1 MYWKKQRINNKYLI
15 KIFIKQAIYI
25 IICSIV
31 VGILFNFLRPTG
43 IPIIA
48 KQINGFSDNFQIDEF
63 IIEIIDLE
71 IAKKFF
77 YDNVLFIDARDDI
90 SFSEGHITG
99 AISPTLYNEMVDDL
113 FINHGF
119 NEPFVVYCDNE
130 ECGFS
135 EDLAYQLQA
144 EGFSKI
150 YVFSGGWNQW
160 LVAKLP
166 VEK

>member
-1 MYWKKQRINNKYLI
+1 MKT
-15 KIFIKQAIYI
+15 FIKQTIYI

-99 AISPTLYNEMVDDL
+99 AISPIPHDEMVDNI
-113 FINHGF
+113 FNNHGF
-119 NEPFVVYCDNE
+119 NEPFVIYCDNE

>member
-1 MYWKKQRINNKYLI
+1 MKT
-15 KIFIKQAIYI
+15 IFKQATFI

-31 VGILFNFLRPTG
+31 IGMSFNYFIANV

-48 KQINGFSDNFQIDEF
+48 KPIKEFSNNSQINEF
-63 IIEIIDLE
+63 VIEIIDLE

-77 YDNVLFIDARDDI
+77 NDDMLFIDARDDI
-90 SFSEGHITG
+90 SFIEGHITG
-99 AISPTLYNEMVDDL
+99 AISSIPYDDSVDNI
-113 FINHGF
+113 FINQ
-119 NEPFVVYCDNE
+119 
-130 ECGFS
+130 GFS
-135 EDLAYQLQA
+135 EPIVIYCDDKECGLSEELGYRLQA

-160 LVAKLP
+160 LMAKLP

>member
-1 MYWKKQRINNKYLI
+1 MYWKKQRISNIYLM
-15 KIFIKQAIYI
+15 KTFIKQTIYI
-25 IICSIV
+25 IICSII

-48 KQINGFSDNFQIDEF
+48 KQINGFSNNFQIDEF
-63 IIEIIDLE
+63 IIEIINLE

-77 YDNVLFIDARDDI
+77 YDDVLFVDARDNT
-90 SFSEGHITG
+90 SYMEGHITG
-99 AISPTLYNEMVDDL
+99 AISPIPHDKMVDNI
-113 FINHGF
+113 FNNHGF
-119 NEPFVVYCDNE
+119 NEPFVIYCDNE

>member
-1 MYWKKQRINNKYLI
+1 MKFI
-15 KIFIKQAIYI
+15 IKQAVYI
-25 IICSIV
+25 IISSFV
-31 VGILFNFLRPTG
+31 VGVLFNFLRPAG

-48 KQINGFSDNFQIDEF
+48 KQINGFSNNFQIDEF
-63 IIEIIDLE
+63 IIEIINLK

-77 YDNVLFIDARDDI
+77 YDNVLFIDARDNT
-90 SFSEGHITG
+90 SYMEGHITG
-99 AISPTLYNEMVDDL
+99 AISSINHNEMVDII
-113 FINHGF
+113 FNNHGF
-119 NEPFVVYCDNE
+119 NEPFVIYCDNE

-135 EDLAYQLQA
+135 EDLAYELQA

>member
-1 MYWKKQRINNKYLI
+1 MKT
-15 KIFIKQAIYI
+15 IFKQAIYI
-25 IICSIV
+25 IVCSFVI
-31 VGILFNFLRPTG
+31 GILFNYLRPAG

-48 KQINGFSDNFQIDEF
+48 TQINGFNDKSQFHIDEF

-77 YDNVLFIDARDDI
+77 YDDVLFIDARDSI
-90 SFSEGHITG
+90 SFSESHITG
-99 AISPTLYNEMVDDL
+99 AISSIPFDRMVDDL
-113 FINHGF
+113 FNKYGF
-119 NEPFVVYCDNE
+119 NEPFVVYCDDA
-130 ECGFS
+130 ECGLS

-150 YVFSGGWNQW
+150 YLFSGGWNQW
-160 LVAKLP
+160 VTTELP

>member
-1 MYWKKQRINNKYLI
+1 M
-15 KIFIKQAIYI
+15 KIFIKQTIYI
-25 IICSIV
+25 ITCSIV
-31 VGILFNFLRPTG
+31 VGIVFNYLRPTG

-48 KQINGFSDNFQIDEF
+48 KQINGYSDNYQIDEF

-99 AISPTLYNEMVDDL
+99 AISSIPFDRMVDDL
-113 FINHGF
+113 FNNYGF
-119 NEPFVVYCDNE
+119 NEPFVVYCDDA
-130 ECGFS
+130 ECGLS

-160 LVAKLP
+160 ITTELP
-166 VEK
+166 IEK

>member
-1 MYWKKQRINNKYLI
+1 MKT
-15 KIFIKQAIYI
+15 IFKQAIYI

-31 VGILFNFLRPTG
+31 IGMSFNYFRTNG

-48 KQINGFSDNFQIDEF
+48 KPINGFSNNSQIAEF
-63 IIEIIDLE
+63 VIEIIDLE

-77 YDNVLFIDARDDI
+77 NDDILFIDARDDI

-99 AISPTLYNEMVDDL
+99 AISSIPYNDIVDNI
-113 FINHGF
+113 FINQGF
-119 NEPFVVYCDNE
+119 SEPIVIYCDDE
-130 ECGFS
+130 ECGLS
-135 EDLAYQLQA
+135 EEFGYQLQA

-160 LVAKLP
+160 LMAKLP

>member
-1 MYWKKQRINNKYLI
+1 MKT
-15 KIFIKQAIYI
+15 IFKQAIYI

-31 VGILFNFLRPTG
+31 IGMSFNYFRTNG

-48 KQINGFSDNFQIDEF
+48 KPINGFSNNSQFAEF
-63 IIEIIDLE
+63 VIEIIDLE

-77 YDNVLFIDARDDI
+77 YDDVLFIDARDDI
-90 SFSEGHITG
+90 SFSEGHIAG
-99 AISPTLYNEMVDDL
+99 AISSIPYDDL
-113 FINHGF
+113 VDNIFINHGF
-119 NEPFVVYCDNE
+119 NEPIVIYCDDE
-130 ECGFS
+130 ECGLS
-135 EDLAYQLQA
+135 EEFGYQLQA

-160 LVAKLP
+160 LMAKLP